1 LADDDIMLYFQ
12 LFQGSTDIL
21 YDFNQINIIELPL
34 MDHKEFNIKRNVLN
48 FIIDLK
54 LKYIALNELESS

>member
-1 LADDDIMLYFQ
+1 MADDDIMLYFQ